1 MKSFL
6 TEVAEH
12 ILKEFPNTRELE
24 IIVPNRRTG
33 LFLRKYLTQL
43 TDKTIWLPK
52 ITPIQDIF
60 YDNSELVEAED
71 ITLIYKLYKAFIKH
85 TGSKE
90 SFDDFY
96 YWGEIILN
104 DFDDI
109 DKYLVDAQKMFDT
122 IVDIKEIDQKF
133 DGYEE
138 EAIEIIK
145 KFWYNVNQAKISTH
159 KQSFL
164 ELWRAMFNI
173 YSDFKQ
179 ELRKDNIAYQG
190 MIYKDVAESIST
202 INFTS
207 PDCVVVGFNAL
218 NKCEKQL
225 LNVIKSSSNTRFF
238 WDADQYYLKDK
249 YQEAGRF
256 IRENIRKYPPYSD
269 IGIVDYINTILKDIE
284 VIMAPSPISQ
294 VKLIPEIL
302 DKWQKED
309 DFDLQKTAIVLGDE
323 NLLIPLMYSIPESI
337 ESYNVSM
344 GFPVK
349 NTMSAAFVNHLMML
363 QQRYRTKD
371 SSTKFYFKDVF
382 AILNHSFIKL
392 IDGSKAAELKNKIT
406 KEKTIYVDAEE
417 FEDSE
422 ILKSIFCPKNET
434 LALFATYLPEI
445 CSQVLAKISSSDDFI
460 LEAEFL
466 NRILARLIALKDCI
480 SDEQIQF
487 ESNNIYLKLVNNFMR
502 SLNLAFEGEP
512 LNGLQILGFL
522 ETRSLDFDRV
532 IMLSLNEGVF
542 PKTSVSQ
549 SLIPYN
555 LRKFHE
561 LPSIEFKDSIFAYYF
576 YRLLQRSKEIKIIY
590 SSQSGEGASE
600 ASRFISQIKYELK
613 QDIKFVSR
621 AYKIGIDSGKI
632 NVGQKSE
639 RVIQKIR
646 EHLTSGVSPTAIN
659 KYLDCKFK
667 YYLHYIEEIKE
678 PDKLEEEEDA
688 AFFGSLFHQIMQNV
702 YAPFIGKDLID
713 KDFDGF
719 DDAFINTQMR
729 AAIRTVFD
737 LKSETEID
745 EFENKII
752 VEIIK
757 KYVKLTLRYDKK
769 NLPLT
774 IIELEEQ
781 NDFKLD
787 LPAFNFTV
795 NIKGDIDRVD
805 RQGEIYRVLD
815 YKTGK
820 TNTNCKSISEL
831 FEPDRKY
838 DKGMITQILLY
849 VLMYGKDSNLAICPG
864 IININNLDGNF
875 DYRVKIN
882 RKTINIFD
890 SELKDE
896 LKSALQDVFEEMLN
910 KDIEFTQ
917 TSNLDNCGFCPYK
930 NICNR

>member
-12 ILKEFPNTRELE
+12 ILKEFSNTRELE

-52 ITPIQDIF
+52 ITPIQDVF
-60 YDNSELVEAED
+60 YENSKLVVAED
-71 ITLIYKLYKAFIKH
+71 ITLIYKLYQIFIKH
-85 TGSKE
+85 TGSNE

-138 EAIEIIK
+138 EAIDIIK

-164 ELWRAMFNI
+164 ELWQAMFNI
-173 YSDFKQ
+173 YSDFNH
-179 ELRKDNIAYQG
+179 ELRNDNIAYQG
-190 MIYKDVAESIST
+190 MIYKDVAESVST
-202 INFTS
+202 INFAS
-207 PDCVVVGFNAL
+207 SNYVVVGFNAL

-225 LNVIKSSSNTRFF
+225 LNVIKSSSNTQFF

-269 IGIVDYINTILKDIE
+269 IGVVDYINNTPKDIE

-302 DKWQKED
+302 ENWQKEK

-337 ESYNVSM
+337 EAYNVSM

-349 NTMSAAFVNHLMML
+349 NTMSAAFVNHLMLL
-363 QQRYRTKD
+363 QQRYRAKD
-371 SSTKFYFKDVF
+371 DNTKFYFKDVF

-392 IDGSKAAELKNKIT
+392 IDGSKAVELKNKIT
-406 KEKTIYVDAEE
+406 REKTIYVDADE
-417 FEDSE
+417 FADSE
-422 ILKSIFCPKNET
+422 ILKLIFCPQNET
-434 LALFATYLPEI
+434 LNSFATYLPDI
-445 CSQVLAKISSSDDFI
+445 CTQILTKISSSDDFI

-466 NRILARLIALKDCI
+466 NRIVTRLVALKDCI
-480 SDEQIQF
+480 SNENIHF

-502 SLNLAFEGEP
+502 SLNIAFEGEP

-542 PKTSVSQ
+542 PKNSISQ

-576 YRLLQRSKEIKIIY
+576 YRLLQRSKEVKIIY

-600 ASRFISQIKYELK
+600 ASRFISQIKYELN
-613 QDIKFVSR
+613 QDVKFVSR
-621 AYKIGIDSGKI
+621 TYKIEIGAGKI

-639 RVIQKIR
+639 RVMQKIK
-646 EHLTSGVSPTAIN
+646 EHLSSGVSPTAIN

-667 YYLHYIEEIKE
+667 YYLHYIEKIKE

-688 AFFGSLFHQIMQNV
+688 AFFGSLFHQTMQNI
-702 YAPFIGKDLID
+702 YAQFIGKELIER
-713 KDFDGF
+713 DFDTF
-719 DDAFINTQMR
+719 KNSFINAQIR
-729 AAIRTVFD
+729 LAIKTVFN
-737 LKSETEID
+737 LKSENEID

-752 VEIIK
+752 VDIIK
-757 KYVKLTLRYDKK
+757 KYVKLTLNYDKK

-774 IIELEEQ
+774 IIELEEE
-781 NDFKLD
+781 NNFKLY
-787 LPAFNFTV
+787 LPACDFAV

-820 TNTNCKSISEL
+820 TKTSCNSIDEL

-864 IININNLDGNF
+864 IININNLDGDF

-882 RKTINIFD
+882 RKIINVFD
-890 SELKDE
+890 AEHKEE
-896 LKSALQDVFEEMLN
+896 LKSALQDMFEEMLD

-917 TSNLDNCGFCPYK
+917 TSNLSNCDFCPYK

>member
-12 ILKEFPNTRELE
+12 ILKEFPNIRELE

-60 YDNSELVEAED
+60 YDNSELIAAED
-71 ITLIYKLYKAFIKH
+71 ITLIYKLYKSFIKH
-85 TGSKE
+85 TGSNE

-164 ELWRAMFNI
+164 ELWQAMFNI

-202 INFTS
+202 ISFNS
-207 PDCVVVGFNAL
+207 PDYVVVGFNAL

-225 LNVIKSSSNTRFF
+225 LNVIKSSSNTQFF

-256 IRENIRKYPPYSD
+256 IRENIRKYPPYSN
-269 IGIVDYINTILKDIE
+269 IGIVDYINNTPKDIE

-302 DKWQKED
+302 NKWQKED

-337 ESYNVSM
+337 EAYNVSM

-363 QQRYRTKD
+363 QQRYRTQSD
-371 SSTKFYFKDVF
+371 STKFYFKDVF

-392 IDGSKAAELKNKIT
+392 IDGSKAVELKNKIT

-422 ILKSIFCPKNET
+422 ILELIFYPKNDS
-434 LALFATYLPEI
+434 LSLFATYLPEI
-445 CSQVLAKISSSDDFI
+445 CSQILAKISSSDDFI

-480 SDEQIQF
+480 SNEHIQF

-502 SLNLAFEGEP
+502 SLNLAFQGEP

-555 LRKFHE
+555 LRKFYE

-646 EHLTSGVSPTAIN
+646 EHLSSGVSPTAIN
-659 KYLDCKFK
+659 KYLDCKFQ
-667 YYLHYIEEIKE
+667 YYLHYIEKIKE
-678 PDKLEEEEDA
+678 PDKLEEEEEA

-713 KDFDGF
+713 RDFDDF

-737 LKSETEID
+737 FKSENEID

-787 LPAFNFTV
+787 LPSLNFAV

-820 TNTNCKSISEL
+820 TNTNCKSISDL

-864 IININNLDGNF
+864 IINVNNLDGNF

-882 RKTINIFD
+882 RKTINVFD
-890 SELKDE
+890 TELKDE
-896 LKSALQDVFEEMLN
+896 LKSALRDVFEEMLN

-917 TSNLDNCGFCPYK
+917 TTNLDNCGFCPYK
-930 NICNR
+930 NICSR